1 MNTKIKLTPD
11 EIKTYGIRNQ
21 NDLDRLQTSLSEKM
35 GSVVEFEPFNDE
47 VTDDV
52 KNYIQQKFG
61 KEPPAT
67 TPPGAAPESA
77 INTEDINNYLKSK
90 K

>member
-1 MNTKIKLTPD
+1 MSTKIKLTPD
-11 EIKTYGIRNQ
+11 EIKTYGIKNQ
-21 NDLDRLQTSLSEKM
+21 NDLDRLQTALSEKM

-52 KNYIQQKFG
+52 KAYLESKKTAAI
-61 KEPPAT
+61 AT
-67 TPPGAAPESA
+67 PTNAEHTPEITA
-77 INTEDINNYLKSK
+77 NDINNYLNSK

>member
-1 MNTKIKLTPD
+1 MSNKIKLTPD
-11 EIKTYGIRNQ
+11 EIMTYGIKNQ

-52 KNYIQQKFG
+52 KNYILHKNG
-61 KEPPAT
+61 KET
-67 TPPGAAPESA
+67 THSTQPESAPESA
-77 INTEDINNYLKSK
+77 INTDDIKDYLNSK